1 MTGDLS
7 APEHLT
13 REHDLGVFDSGV
25 PALDDWLKRCALAN
39 EEAGGSRTDVVR
51 AGSRVVGYY
60 ALATGRVAQ
69 AAATGRVR
77 RNMPDPVPVMG
88 LGRLAVDRA
97 CQGRGLG
104 AGLLRDAI
112 LRTLQAAELGGIR
125 AILVHAISEETKR
138 FYERHGFVASP
149 VDPMMLMIT
158 GGRCEESPPRGV
170 GISSEGFLAETFRHR
185 LRDVCLPP
193 LAQAGPSSAEAIATT
208 RPPGP

>member
-25 PALDDWLKRCALAN
+25 PALDDWLKRRALAN
-39 EEAGGSRTDVVR
+39 EEAGGSRTYVVR

-60 ALATGRVAQ
+60 ALATGSVAQ

-77 RNMPDPVPVMG
+77 RNMPDPVPVMV

-158 GGRCEESPPRGV
+158 VADAKKALHG
-170 GISSEGFLAETFRHR
+170 A
-185 LRDVCLPP
+185 
-193 LAQAGPSSAEAIATT
+193 
-208 RPPGP
+208 